1 MKTWPKT
8 FESDIRAYEAISMVF
23 VNHQHLLNGFFED
36 KRARLRQSPE
46 EMIEHY
52 TQCCSDG
59 EVILIKVAL
68 DIWSGS
74 GGTLIFELTDA
85 LALHNFMNVLNALI
99 HVKSDNLSSV
109 SLLRE
114 PIF

>member
-1 MKTWPKT
+1 MKNWTKT
-8 FESDIRAYEAISMVF
+8 FDSDIRAYEAISMVF
-23 VNHQHLLNGFFED
+23 LNHQHLLNGFFED
-36 KRARLRQSPE
+36 NRARLRQSPE
-46 EMIEHY
+46 ETIKHY
-52 TQCCSDG
+52 AQCSTG
-59 EVILIKVAL
+59 EFILVKLAL

-74 GGTLIFELTDA
+74 GGTLVFELTDS
-85 LALHNFMNVLNALI
+85 LDLYNFMNVLNALI

>member
-1 MKTWPKT
+1 MNTWPKT
-8 FESDIRAYEAISMVF
+8 FDSDIRAYEAISMVF
-23 VNHQHLLNGFFED
+23 LNHPHLLNGFFED

-46 EMIEHY
+46 EMIKFSANY
-52 TQCCSDG
+52 SDG
-59 EVILIKVAL
+59 EAILVKVAL

-74 GGTLIFELTDA
+74 GGALVFELTEA
-85 LALHNFMNVLNALI
+85 LDLPNFINVLNALI
-99 HVKSDNLSSV
+99 HIKSDNLSSL

>member
-36 KRARLRQSPE
+36 KRARLRQPPE
-46 EMIEHY
+46 EMIKHY

-59 EVILIKVAL
+59 EVILIKLAL
-68 DIWSGS
+68 DLWNGS
-74 GGTLIFELTDA
+74 GGTLVFELTAA
-85 LALHNFMNVLNALI
+85 LVLNNFKNVI
-99 HVKSDNLSSV
+99 K
-109 SLLRE
+109 
-114 PIF
+114 